1 MFLNRDTKLAQ
12 GSGVTDEF
20 LKQKLASLLCV
31 RFPVLKTEFLDNGVN
46 IPILVLVKE
55 MDYTML

>member
-1 MFLNRDTKLAQ
+1 MFLNRDTNLQQ
-12 GSGVTDEF
+12 GPGVTDDF

-31 RFPVLKTEFLDNGVN
+31 RFPVLKPEFLDNGVN
-46 IPILVLVKE
+46 VPILVLVKE